1 MLVASVPVLNP
12 VKALATFDE
21 SVTSAL
27 ASIPFNLVWSAS
39 VNTLESLADST
50 NALISAAVWSPVAP
64 ASIPSNLAWSAVVK
78 FSSV

>member
-64 ASIPSNLAWSAVVK
+64 ASIKSNLEWSAVVK
-78 FSSV
+78 F